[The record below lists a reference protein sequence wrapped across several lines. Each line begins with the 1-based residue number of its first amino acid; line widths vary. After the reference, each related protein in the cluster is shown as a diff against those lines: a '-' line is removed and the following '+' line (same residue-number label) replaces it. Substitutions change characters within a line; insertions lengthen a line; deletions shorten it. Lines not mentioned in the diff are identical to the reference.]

1 VDAHAHGEPA
11 RPGEPGRGSVSHRA
25 RRVSRRAWRYLK
37 ALYVKGYEDNVTG
50 LSGMVAYNLLLSLFP
65 LALVALFVA
74 GSILQSPNVEQSVL
88 KDLRDLFPDAANA
101 TISDTLERVRENSTS
116 FGVVALL
123 ASIWFGSSFWGALD
137 TAFCR
142 IYHVECRRWVAQ
154 KRFGLVML
162 AVILLFMAATVT
174 LPTLQTTLVRGA
186 RNLPFGLGGYGDEVF
201 LVSLVVGLVILFWVL
216 CLIYW
221 AVPNRFVPWRAVWPG
236 ALGATLAIAAVDY
249 VFPAYLSESPLTR
262 VGSTLVFILIILI
275 WFYAIA
281 FVILG
286 GGLVNALRFEMHDTG
301 RLGVERRDD

>member
-1 VDAHAHGEPA
+1 
-11 RPGEPGRGSVSHRA
+11 
-25 RRVSRRAWRYLK
+25 
-37 ALYVKGYEDNVTG
+37 
-50 LSGMVAYNLLLSLFP
+50 
-65 LALVALFVA
+65 VALFVA

-162 AVILLFMAATVT
+162 AVILVFMAATVT

-201 LVSLVVGLVILFWVL
+201 LVSLVVGLVILFGVL

-236 ALGATLAIAAVDY
+236 AVGATLAIAAVDY